1 MLAAV
6 KADAYGHGLVP
17 VSKALV
23 EIGVDW
29 LGVAIVEEGLQLR
42 ESGVDLPVLVLGGLF
57 IGGVDSVD
65 SKDDYLWFYAQVG
78 VGPVVMA
85 IDAVNQGVVKD
96 MPEDEQRA
104 WRSLGHVNSVGTLF
118 IGLAGLMNIVVIL
131 EAFYPRPG
139 QRRERRAEAT

>member
-1 MLAAV
+1 MTRRSQDSTPERTLQPVAAILAWV
-6 KADAYGHGLVP
+6 LPGLGH
-17 VSKALV
+17 
-23 EIGVDW
+23 W
-29 LGVAIVEEGLQLR
+29 YLGQRIRAMRVFAGMA
-42 ESGVDLPVLVLGGLF
+42 VLVLGGLF